1 MAKIKLDLPTG
12 VVDEKSLLNA
22 FSVNDNSYVILDAE
36 NVGSMGLPIILVS
49 KYVEKRLIK
58 ITDVQEWTN
67 VKGYLKEIISGINKE
82 YITLPE
88 TLNADE
94 IYYTQLTLPVA
105 SFDILKSSYV
115 PKKDSVEEV
124 SNISDDAMANVEQVE
139 TAAVHEGVVIENNSD
154 TLSAIANPILADI
167 PSYGEQNISDV
178 NLNVSENDFGSIN
191 DNGVQNEGS
200 VGLQQNDDNV
210 MSGNPSID
218 EDIVNKSDDE
228 PVISNFQNPLEETI
242 IQNDVPID
250 YATDKEAFLAA
261 CANMFD
267 ALVSKFEAKN
277 K

>member
-36 NVGSMGLPIILVS
+36 SVGSMGLPIILVS

-58 ITDVQEWTN
+58 ITDAQEWTN

-115 PKKDSVEEV
+115 PKKDVVEEV
-124 SNISDDAMANVEQVE
+124 SNISDNVVANVEPIE
-139 TAAVHEGVVIENNSD
+139 TTSVHEGVVIEDNSD

-167 PSYGEQNISDV
+167 PSYGEQNIPDV
-178 NLNVSENDFGSIN
+178 NLNVSENDFGSII
-191 DNGVQNEGS
+191 DNVVQNEGS
-200 VGLQQNDDNV
+200 VGLEQNDDKV
-210 MSGNPSID
+210 ISGNLSID
-218 EDIVNKSDDE
+218 DDIVNKSDDE
-228 PVISNFQNPLEETI
+228 PVSSNFQNPLEETI
-242 IQNDVPID
+242 IQNDVPKD
-250 YATDKEAFLAA
+250 YAADKEAFLAA

>member
-36 NVGSMGLPIILVS
+36 SVGSMGLPIILVS

-115 PKKDSVEEV
+115 PKKDGVEEV
-124 SNISDDAMANVEQVE
+124 SNISDDSMSNVEQVE
-139 TAAVHEGVVIENNSD
+139 TAAVHEGVVIENNSN

-178 NLNVSENDFGSIN
+178 NLNVSENDFGSII

-200 VGLQQNDDNV
+200 VGLEQNDDNV
-210 MSGNPSID
+210 MFGNPSID

-242 IQNDVPID
+242 IQNDVPKD
-250 YATDKEAFLAA
+250 YAADKEAFLAA